1 MPGEDMD
8 KLEEALV
15 QAGRDLHYPPTPALS
30 ARVSAGLVDGE
41 RTRPRLYLRPALLL
55 LAAVLLACGLLVAFP
70 ETRDV
75 IAQFL
80 GLRTVRIIPITPTPI
95 VPTANPPIPTAVASP
110 TRAPSAQCCRTT
122 LADAGTRSR
131 FRILLP
137 AAETPSQ
144 VFLQDLPNFG
154 PGAQQV
160 ILVFGD
166 PGAPRF
172 TLYEATNF
180 LYGKIVSGGTVIE
193 ETQVKGQ
200 RALWLSG
207 APHLL
212 VYLDASGHTQ
222 FESERSVSA
231 NTLAWEIGNVTYRLE
246 TNLTKEEA
254 IRIAESLQ

>member
-1 MPGEDMD
+1 MPEKDMD
-8 KLEEALV
+8 KLEQALV
-15 QAGRDLHYPPTPALS
+15 QAGRVLQYPTTPALA
-30 ARVSAGLVDGE
+30 ARVRASLAEGK

-95 VPTANPPIPTAVASP
+95 VPPAQPLIPTAAPSP
-110 TRAPSAQCCRTT
+110 TPTQSAQCCRTT
-122 LADAGTRSR
+122 LADAGAHSR

-137 AAETPSQ
+137 STETPSRA
-144 VFLQDLPNFG
+144 FFQDLPNFG
-154 PGAQQV
+154 TGAQQV

-166 PGAPRF
+166 PDAPRF

-180 LYGKIVSGGTVIE
+180 LYGKIVSGGTVIQ

-212 VYLDASGHTQ
+212 VYLDPSGRTQ

-246 TNLTKEEA
+246 TNLSKEEA

>member
-1 MPGEDMD
+1 MSEKDMD
-8 KLEEALV
+8 KLEQALV
-15 QAGRDLHYPPTPALS
+15 QAGRDLHYPSTPALA
-30 ARVSAGLVDGE
+30 ARVSASLAEGKG
-41 RTRPRLYLRPALLL
+41 TRPRLYLRPALLFL
-55 LAAVLLACGLLVAFP
+55 VAVLLACGLVVAFP
-70 ETRDV
+70 ETRDA

-80 GLRTVRIIPITPTPI
+80 GLRTIRIIPITPTPI
-95 VPTANPPIPTAVASP
+95 VPTAQPSISTAVPSP
-110 TRAPSAQCCRTT
+110 ALVPGAQCCRTT
-122 LADAGTRSR
+122 LVDATARSQ

-137 AAETPSQ
+137 DSETPSQ

-154 PGAQQV
+154 AAQQA

-166 PGAPRF
+166 PSAPRF

-200 RALWLSG
+200 RAIWLSG

-212 VYLDASGHTQ
+212 VYLDSSGRTQ
-222 FESERSVSA
+222 FESERSISA

-246 TNLTKEEA
+246 TNLSKEEA